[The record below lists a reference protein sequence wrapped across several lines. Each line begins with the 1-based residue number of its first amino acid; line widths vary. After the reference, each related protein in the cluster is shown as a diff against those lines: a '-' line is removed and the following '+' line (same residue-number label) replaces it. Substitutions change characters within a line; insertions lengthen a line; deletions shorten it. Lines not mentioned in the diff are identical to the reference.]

1 MSNMFNK
8 STEIGGAFKA
18 NEMVL
23 TFAGFGAGYLITS
36 VDATYQIMVSRFRE
50 LGSTRTYFI
59 EGDSGGTLNLG
70 QVVGPGSSIVPLVRA
85 YSDVCSI
92 AQNVIKLS
100 YASGACSALGGGA
113 PDLTFSGVI
122 INQYKINSQST
133 QGMTTTAGI
142 SGMYESLH
150 AGSAGDSLSGVLNAA
165 GNLAA
170 AAEL

>member
-1 MSNMFNK
+1 MANMFNK

-36 VDATYQIMVSRFRE
+36 VESNYQIQVSRFRE

-59 EGDSGGTLNLG
+59 EGDSGGTLSLG

-92 AQNVIKLS
+92 AQNVVKLS
-100 YASGACSALGGGA
+100 YSAGSCSALGGGA
-113 PDLTFSGVI
+113 PDLTYSGVL
-122 INQYKINSQST
+122 INSYRLQSQAA
-133 QGMTTTAGI
+133 QGMTSTAGLSGMFESLQAGSDGSI
-142 SGMYESLH
+142 SG
-150 AGSAGDSLSGVLNAA
+150 ALNAA
-165 GNLAA
+165 SNLAA
-170 AAEL
+170 SAGL